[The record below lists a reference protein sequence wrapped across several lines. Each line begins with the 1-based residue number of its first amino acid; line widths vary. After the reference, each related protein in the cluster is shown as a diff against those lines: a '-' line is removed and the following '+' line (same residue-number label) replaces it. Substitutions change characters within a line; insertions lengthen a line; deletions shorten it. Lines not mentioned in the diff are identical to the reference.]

1 MKTIINI
8 LLSGSALLLSA
19 SCSKWLDIMPQGM
32 TTEENLFSDYSGYR
46 SALNGIYQ
54 YVKGDYLLQFDG
66 SRTKAVYRFR
76 TDLLLEHNLV
86 GRVSEQAAMERE
98 LKAIIQQ
105 YMTRM
110 TTNTLVV
117 GGGGG
122 AGPSVAR

>member
-1 MKTIINI
+1 
-8 LLSGSALLLSA
+8 
-19 SCSKWLDIMPQGM
+19 
-32 TTEENLFSDYSGYR
+32 
-46 SALNGIYQ
+46 
-54 YVKGDYLLQFDG
+54 
-66 SRTKAVYRFR
+66 
-76 TDLLLEHNLV
+76 V